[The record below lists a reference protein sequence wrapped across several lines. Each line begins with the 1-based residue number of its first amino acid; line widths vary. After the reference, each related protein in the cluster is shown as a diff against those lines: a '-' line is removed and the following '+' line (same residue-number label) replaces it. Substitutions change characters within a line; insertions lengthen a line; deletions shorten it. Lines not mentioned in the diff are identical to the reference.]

1 MFGLTIKINRHDS
14 HECFIRSF
22 VFCIAK
28 RLVRKPI
35 DTDFIVSPISKQARR
50 VPYDYCIWKQIFPRK
65 SIMKLG

>member
-28 RLVRKPI
+28 RLVRKSI

-50 VPYDYCIWKQIFPRK
+50 VPYDYCI
-65 SIMKLG
+65 